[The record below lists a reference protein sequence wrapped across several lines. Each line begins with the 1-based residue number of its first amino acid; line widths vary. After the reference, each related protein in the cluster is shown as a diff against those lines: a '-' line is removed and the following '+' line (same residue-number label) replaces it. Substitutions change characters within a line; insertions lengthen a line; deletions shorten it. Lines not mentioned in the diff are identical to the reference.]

1 MRRDTL
7 FYKLFSQFPGLLF
20 ELMAEPPLRLGGYQF
35 ESVEVKETSFRIDG
49 VFLPPDAAD
58 PKVMCF
64 AEVQLQKDEA
74 LYDPVSSPKPP
85 TFCAE

>member
-20 ELMAEPPLRLGGYQF
+20 ELMAEPPPDSGGYQF
-35 ESVEVKETSFRIDG
+35 ESVEVKETAFRIDG
-49 VFLPPDAAD
+49 VFLPLATAAFQ
-58 PKVMCF
+58 VVCF

-74 LYDPVSSPKPP
+74 L
-85 TFCAE
+85 